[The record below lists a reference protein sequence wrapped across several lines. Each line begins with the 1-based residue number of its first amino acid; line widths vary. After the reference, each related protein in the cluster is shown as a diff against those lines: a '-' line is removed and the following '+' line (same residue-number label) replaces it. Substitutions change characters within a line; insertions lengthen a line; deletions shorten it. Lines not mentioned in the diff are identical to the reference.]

1 MKKITL
7 NKTNTKHIAEDR
19 YGWTPDNSEP
29 YDLIVEDGISINT
42 HGGYIYTGGGYIYT
56 GGGYIN
62 THGGNIDTGGGYIY
76 THGGYIDTGGGYIY
90 TGGGYIN
97 THGGYINTDGGNIYT
112 RGGHINT
119 SGGYIDCGILY
130 WRSMHIPTTAGGK
143 ITCISVYP
151 DECTRSHWVERLSG
165 IVDVSS
171 GCYDKLLER
180 VRPRMQEILAL
191 DKWSQCERW
200 IIESW
205 A

>member
-7 NKTNTKHIAEDR
+7 NKTNTKHIADDR

-42 HGGYIYTGGGYIYT
+42 HGGYIYTGGS
-56 GGGYIN
+56 
-62 THGGNIDTGGGYIY
+62 DIY

-90 TGGGYIN
+90 TG
-97 THGGYINTDGGNIYT
+97 GGNIYT

-205 A
+205 DNALAGGEE

>member
-7 NKTNTKHIAEDR
+7 NKTNTKHIADDR

-29 YDLIVEDGISINT
+29 YDLIVEDGISIDTHGGNIDT
-42 HGGYIYTGGGYIYT
+42 HGGYIYTGGSDID
-56 GGGYIN
+56 
-62 THGGNIDTGGGYIY
+62 THGGNIDTHGGYIYTGGSDIY
-76 THGGYIDTGGGYIY
+76 THGGYIDTGGGNIY
-90 TGGGYIN
+90 TGGGN
-97 THGGYINTDGGNIYT
+97 
-112 RGGHINT
+112 
-119 SGGYIDCGILY
+119 IDCGILY
-130 WRSMHIPTTAGGK
+130 WRSMHIPATARGK

-151 DECTRSHWVERLSG
+151 DECTRSHWVDRLSG

-171 GCYDKLLER
+171 GCYKELLER

-205 A
+205 DNALAGGEE